1 MNGCPP
7 GSCILS
13 IRNLC
18 RGSPENIQIVKCQ
31 VMDYDKFSADDLC
44 GSCTVKVSDLHL
56 GYNACCL
63 ETIPAFAV
71 YVLWCMARGMMVGM
85 GR

>member
-1 MNGCPP
+1 MAVRLDLA
-7 GSCILS
+7 SHQFAIFVVV
-13 IRNLC
+13 RH
-18 RGSPENIQIVKCQ
+18 IQIVKCQ

-71 YVLWCMARGMMVGM
+71 YVLWCMA
-85 GR
+85 

>member
-1 MNGCPP
+1 
-7 GSCILS
+7 
-13 IRNLC
+13 
-18 RGSPENIQIVKCQ
+18 
-31 VMDYDKFSADDLC
+31 MDYDKFSADDLC

>member
-1 MNGCPP
+1 M
-7 GSCILS
+7 
-13 IRNLC
+13 
-18 RGSPENIQIVKCQ
+18 IVKCQ

-63 ETIPAFAV
+63 ETIPALCGL
-71 YVLWCMARGMMVGM
+71 YVVAHGMRHDGWYGKVDLQRPKRTLGGGKDDEHMSLGQQ
-85 GR
+85 